1 MTTAYTDVLTSE
13 EIAQITSL
21 ESVISAEEEILHTQA
36 SSVKFTT
43 VLPDSIKDT
52 LKTKLGLD
60 LFSITDVPMRFIKG
74 DSRPHVDQGES
85 SFENTYII
93 YLTDSEGEFIIG
105 DESFE
110 IKKGNA
116 YVFPEGLSHET
127 KGTNDTVR
135 LAIGPMSESG
145 FPLGIGTYY
154 YLSYAAAMDP
164 FATPYYT
171 EGITPYV
178 IPSFPGTPY
187 TTWKIAPRS
196 DGLSSQTVVYK
207 AGDTLEPLNSEG
219 NTATYYLYYSVPC
232 FLEGSTILCL
242 VDNEEKYVP
251 IQEMRK
257 GTLVKTL
264 ENGYRKVEL
273 IGRKPFINSG
283 SSLRGEQQLY
293 ICSKEKYPELTED
306 LVLTGDH
313 SILVKS
319 ITDEQRK
326 RMTEILGEIFVT
338 ENNYRLLTF
347 LDDRAEPWSSKGEHM
362 IWHFA
367 LESDNIYVNFG
378 VYANGGL
385 KVESSPI
392 RFIRDKAFM
401 ELIE

>member
-1 MTTAYTDVLTSE
+1 MTTVHNDVLTAE
-13 EIAQITSL
+13 EIASITSL
-21 ESVISAEEEILHTQA
+21 DSVIVAEEEILNTTS
-36 SSVKFTT
+36 SSVKFTA
-43 VLPDSIKDT
+43 VLPDSIKES

-74 DSRPHVDQGES
+74 DSSPHVDHGES

-105 DESFE
+105 DETFE

-116 YVFPEGLSHET
+116 FVFPQGLSHET
-127 KGTNDTVR
+127 NGTNDTVR

-145 FPLGIGTYY
+145 FPVGVGVYY
-154 YLSYAAAMDP
+154 YLTYQDAID
-164 FATPYYT
+164 FTNLYYST
-171 EGITPYV
+171 GSFTIE
-178 IPSFPGTPY
+178 SFPGTPY
-187 TTWKIAPRS
+187 NTWKISPYS
-196 DGLSSQTVVYK
+196 TGPSPQNVVYK
-207 AGDTLEPLNSEG
+207 PGDTLINDGS
-219 NTATYYLYYSVPC
+219 NYYLYYTVPC

-242 VDNEEKYVP
+242 VDNEEKYLP

-283 SSLRGEQQLY
+283 SKERGEQQLY

-313 SILVKS
+313 SILVGAIS
-319 ITDEQRK
+319 DEQRK

-347 LDDRAEPWSSKGEHM
+347 LDDRAEPWSSQGDHT

>member
-1 MTTAYTDVLTSE
+1 MTNVHTDVLTSE
-13 EIAQITSL
+13 EIAFINSL
-21 ESVISAEEEILHTQA
+21 DSVISAEEEILHTQA
-36 SSVKFTT
+36 SSVKFTA
-43 VLPDSIKDT
+43 VLPDSIKDI
-52 LKTKLGLD
+52 LKTKLALD
-60 LFSITDVPMRFIKG
+60 LFSITDVPMRFIRG
-74 DSRPHVDQGES
+74 DTSAHVDQGES

-105 DESFE
+105 DESYE

-116 YVFPEGLSHET
+116 YVFAEGLTHET
-127 KGTNDTVR
+127 RGTNDTLR

-145 FPLGIGTYY
+145 FLVGSGVYY
-154 YLSYAAAMDP
+154 YLTYQDAINVTNLYYYTGSFTIESFP
-164 FATPYYT
+164 VTPYN
-171 EGITPYV
+171 
-178 IPSFPGTPY
+178 
-187 TTWKIAPRS
+187 TWKIAPNS
-196 DGLSSQTVVYK
+196 TGTSSQTTVYK
-207 AGDTLEPLNSEG
+207 PGDTLNPDG
-219 NTATYYLYYSVPC
+219 NYYLYYSVAC

-242 VDNEEKYVP
+242 IDNEEKYVP
-251 IQEMRK
+251 IQDMRK

-283 SSLRGEQQLY
+283 SDERGEQQLY
-293 ICSKEKYPELTED
+293 VCSKEKYPELTED

-313 SILVKS
+313 SILVGA
-319 ITDEQRK
+319 INDEQRK
-326 RMTEILGEIFVT
+326 KMTELLGEIFVT
-338 ENNYRLLTF
+338 ENNYRLLAF
-347 LDDRAEPWSSKGEHM
+347 LDDRAEPWSSMGEHT

-367 LESDNIYVNFG
+367 LESDNIYVNYG

>member
-1 MTTAYTDVLTSE
+1 MTSTYTDVLTNE
-13 EIAQITSL
+13 EIALITSL
-21 ESVISAEEEILHTQA
+21 ESVIHAEEKILSSSTS
-36 SSVKFTT
+36 SSVKFTA
-43 VLPDSIKDT
+43 VLPDSIKET
-52 LKTKLGLD
+52 IKTKLGLD
-60 LFSITDVPMRFIKG
+60 LFSVSDVPMRFIKG
-74 DSRPHVDQGES
+74 DSKPHVDKGES
-85 SFENTYII
+85 AFENTYII

-105 DESFE
+105 DQTFE

-116 YVFPEGLSHET
+116 YVFPEGLTHET
-127 KGTNDTVR
+127 RGTNDTLR

-145 FPLGIGTYY
+145 FPVGAITQYFYATYDDAINNTNILY
-154 YLSYAAAMDP
+154 SGYTYTVPNLP
-164 FATPYYT
+164 WPYK
-171 EGITPYV
+171 
-178 IPSFPGTPY
+178 
-187 TTWKIAPRS
+187 TWKIAPNS
-196 DGLSSQTVVYK
+196 TGTSSQNVVYK
-207 AGDTLEPLNSEG
+207 AGDVLNADG
-219 NTATYYLYYSVPC
+219 IYYLYYSVAC

-242 VDNEEKYVP
+242 VDNKEKYVP
-251 IQEMRK
+251 IQNMRK

-313 SILVKS
+313 SILVGA
-319 ITDEQRK
+319 INDEQRK
-326 RMTEILGEIFVT
+326 RMTELLGEIFVT
-338 ENNYRLLTF
+338 ENKYRLLAF
-347 LDDRAEPWSSKGEHM
+347 LDDRAEPWSSMGEHT

-367 LESDNIYVNFG
+367 LESDNIYVNYG

-392 RFIRDKAFM
+392 RFIRDKAYM

>member
-1 MTTAYTDVLTSE
+1 MTSTYTNVLSDE
-13 EIAQITSL
+13 EITLIISL
-21 ESVISAEEEILHTQA
+21 ESVIHAKEKILTSSAP

-43 VLPDSIKDT
+43 VLSDSIKDT

-60 LFSITDVPMRFIKG
+60 LFSITDVPMRFIRG
-74 DSRPHVDQGES
+74 ESNPHVDQGES
-85 SFENTYII
+85 TFENTYII

-105 DESFE
+105 DETFE

-127 KGTNDTVR
+127 RGTNETVR

-145 FPLGIGTYY
+145 FPVGLTNIYYFLTYQDAIDFTNLY
-154 YLSYAAAMDP
+154 YSTTSFTIESFP
-164 FATPYYT
+164 STPYN
-171 EGITPYV
+171 
-178 IPSFPGTPY
+178 
-187 TTWKIAPRS
+187 TWKIAPVIGS
-196 DGLSSQTVVYK
+196 GTSPQNVVYK
-207 AGDTLEPLNSEG
+207 PGDNLNPDG
-219 NTATYYLYYSVPC
+219 PYYLYYTVPC

-242 VDNEEKYVP
+242 VDNEEKYIP

-257 GTLVKTL
+257 GTLVKTSQ
-264 ENGYRKVEL
+264 NGYRKVEL
-273 IGRKPFINSG
+273 IGRKQFINSG
-283 SSLRGEQQLY
+283 SSMRGEQQLY
-293 ICSKEKYPELTED
+293 VCSKEKYPELTED

-313 SILVKS
+313 SILVSS
-319 ITDEQRK
+319 INDEQRK

-338 ENNYRLLTF
+338 EKKYRLLAF
-347 LDDRAEPWSSKGEHM
+347 LDDRTEPWSSMGEHT

-385 KVESSPI
+385 LVESSPI
-392 RFIRDKAFM
+392 RFIRDKACM

>member
-1 MTTAYTDVLTSE
+1 MTNVHTDVLTSE
-13 EIAQITSL
+13 EIAFINSL
-21 ESVISAEEEILHTQA
+21 DSVISAEEEILHTQA
-36 SSVKFTT
+36 SSVKFTA
-43 VLPDSIKDT
+43 VLPDSIKDI

-60 LFSITDVPMRFIKG
+60 LFSITDVPMRFIRG
-74 DSRPHVDQGES
+74 DTSAHVDQGES

-105 DESFE
+105 DDTFE

-116 YVFPEGLSHET
+116 FVFPEGLSHET

-145 FPLGIGTYY
+145 FPVGVGVYY
-154 YLSYAAAMDP
+154 YLTYQDAINVTNLYYSTGSFTIESFP
-164 FATPYYT
+164 VTPYN
-171 EGITPYV
+171 
-178 IPSFPGTPY
+178 
-187 TTWKIAPRS
+187 TWKIAPNS
-196 DGLSSQTVVYK
+196 NGTSSQTTVYK
-207 AGDTLEPLNSEG
+207 PGDTLNPDG
-219 NTATYYLYYSVPC
+219 NYYLYYSVAC

-242 VDNEEKYVP
+242 IDNEEKYVP
-251 IQEMRK
+251 IQDMRK

-283 SSLRGEQQLY
+283 SEERGEQQLY
-293 ICSKEKYPELTED
+293 VCSKEKYPELTED

-313 SILVKS
+313 SILVGA
-319 ITDEQRK
+319 INDEQRK
-326 RMTEILGEIFVT
+326 KMTELLGEIFVT
-338 ENNYRLLTF
+338 ENHYRLLAF
-347 LDDRAEPWSSKGEHM
+347 LDDRAEPWSSMGEHT

-367 LESDNIYVNFG
+367 LESDNIYVNYG

-385 KVESSPI
+385 LVESSPI

>member
-1 MTTAYTDVLTSE
+1 MTTTYTDVLTDE
-13 EIAQITSL
+13 EIASISSL
-21 ESVISAEEEILHTQA
+21 ESVINAEQEILHTTS

-43 VLPDSIKDT
+43 VLPDSIKES

-74 DSRPHVDQGES
+74 DSSPHVDQGQS
-85 SFENTYII
+85 AFENTYII

-110 IKKGNA
+110 IKKGSA
-116 YVFPEGLSHET
+116 YVFQQGLSHET
-127 KGTNDTVR
+127 RGTNDTLR

-145 FPLGIGTYY
+145 FQVGGSPVLYY
-154 YLSYAAAMDP
+154 YTTYDDAINNTNLFITSNTYLIQL
-164 FATPYYT
+164 FTP
-171 EGITPYV
+171 PYN
-178 IPSFPGTPY
+178 S
-187 TTWKIAPRS
+187 WKIAPNS
-196 DGLSSQTVVYK
+196 TGSSPQNVIYVP
-207 AGDTLEPLNSEG
+207 GDTLNGDG
-219 NTATYYLYYSVPC
+219 NYYLYYSVPC
-232 FLEGSTILCL
+232 FLEGSKILCL
-242 VDNEEKYVP
+242 VDNEEKFVP
-251 IQEMRK
+251 IQNMRK

-273 IGRKPFINSG
+273 IGRKPFFNSG
-283 SSLRGEQQLY
+283 SKERGEQQLY

-313 SILVKS
+313 SILVGAIS
-319 ITDEQRK
+319 DEQRK

-347 LDDRAEPWSSKGEHM
+347 LDDRAEPWSSKGEHT

>member
-1 MTTAYTDVLTSE
+1 MTTTYNDVLTSE
-13 EIAQITSL
+13 EIELITSL
-21 ESVISAEEEILHTQA
+21 ESVVHAEEEILHTPA

-74 DSRPHVDQGES
+74 DSKPHVDHGDS
-85 SFENTYII
+85 AFENTYII

-105 DESFE
+105 DEIFE

-116 YVFPEGLSHET
+116 FVFPEGLSHET
-127 KGTNDTVR
+127 RGTNDTVR
-135 LAIGPMSESG
+135 LAIGPMSEYG
-145 FPLGIGTYY
+145 FPVGDAGVYY
-154 YLSYAAAMDP
+154 YLTYDDAINTTNQYFYSSL
-164 FATPYYT
+164 YT
-171 EGITPYV
+171 IE
-178 IPSFPGTPY
+178 SFPGTPY
-187 TTWKIAPRS
+187 NTWKIAPNS
-196 DGLSSQTVVYK
+196 NGLSSQSVVYK
-207 AGDTLEPLNSEG
+207 PGDTLDPLNSQAG
-219 NTATYYLYYSVPC
+219 SATYYLYYSVAC

-242 VDNEEKYVP
+242 IDNEEKYIP
-251 IQEMRK
+251 IQDMRK
-257 GTLVKTL
+257 GTLVKTSQ
-264 ENGYRKVEL
+264 NGYRKVEL
-273 IGRKPFINSG
+273 IGRKQFINSG
-283 SSLRGEQQLY
+283 SSMRGEQQLY

-313 SILVKS
+313 SILVGS
-319 ITDEQRK
+319 INDEQRK

-338 ENNYRLLTF
+338 EKKYRLLAF
-347 LDDRAEPWSSKGEHM
+347 LDDRAQPWSSMGEHT

-385 KVESSPI
+385 LVESSPI
-392 RFIRDKAFM
+392 RFIRDKACM

>member
-1 MTTAYTDVLTSE
+1 MTSVYTNVLNDE
-13 EIAQITSL
+13 EISLITSL
-21 ESVISAEEEILHTQA
+21 ETVSLAQEEILNRATS
-36 SSVKFTT
+36 SSVKFTS

-74 DSRPHVDQGES
+74 DSNPHVDKGET

-105 DESFE
+105 DETFQ

-116 YVFPEGLSHET
+116 YVFSEGLSHET
-127 KGTNDTVR
+127 RGTNDTVR
-135 LAIGPMSESG
+135 LAIGPMSETG
-145 FPLGIGTYY
+145 FQVGSAYMYFYLTYADAMNLTGAIY
-154 YLSYAAAMDP
+154 AIASYTIPNSTETLSYA
-164 FATPYYT
+164 
-171 EGITPYV
+171 
-178 IPSFPGTPY
+178 
-187 TTWKIAPRS
+187 TWKIAPN
-196 DGLSSQTVVYK
+196 SSGTSPQNVVYK
-207 AGDTLEPLNSEG
+207 PGDTLISG
-219 NTATYYLYYSVPC
+219 GTYFLYYSVPC
-232 FLEGSTILCL
+232 FLEGTTILCL
-242 VDNEEKYVP
+242 VNNEEKYIP
-251 IQEMRK
+251 IQDMRK

-264 ENGYRKVEL
+264 EHGYRKIEL

-283 SSLRGEQQLY
+283 SSMRGEQQLY

-313 SILVKS
+313 SILVGS

-338 ENNYRLLTF
+338 ENNYRLLAF
-347 LDDRAEPWSSKGEHM
+347 LDNRAEPWSSMGEHT

-385 KVESSPI
+385 KVETSPI

>member
-1 MTTAYTDVLTSE
+1 MTSTYTDVFTDE
-13 EIAQITSL
+13 EIAAITSFD
-21 ESVISAEEEILHTQA
+21 SVIKAEEEILSKPA
-36 SSVKFTT
+36 SSVKFTA
-43 VLPDSIKDT
+43 VLPDSIKET

-60 LFSITDVPMRFIKG
+60 LFSVSDVPMRFIKG
-74 DSRPHVDQGES
+74 DSKPHVDKGES
-85 SFENTYII
+85 AFENTYII

-105 DESFE
+105 DQTFE

-116 YVFPEGLSHET
+116 YVFPEGLTHET
-127 KGTNDTVR
+127 RGTNDTVR

-145 FPLGIGTYY
+145 FPVGGNVTYY
-154 YLSYAAAMDP
+154 LTYDDAINY
-164 FATPYYT
+164 TNPYYNDYT
-171 EGITPYV
+171 WTILTFPY
-178 IPSFPGTPY
+178 PY
-187 TTWKIAPRS
+187 NTWKIAPNS
-196 DGLSSQTVVYK
+196 TGSSSQTTVYK
-207 AGDTLEPLNSEG
+207 PGDTLISDGSYN
-219 NTATYYLYYSVPC
+219 LYYSVAC

-242 VDNEEKYVP
+242 IDNEEKYVP

-257 GTLVKTL
+257 GTLVKTSK
-264 ENGYRKVEL
+264 NGYRKVEL

-313 SILVKS
+313 SILVGS

-326 RMTEILGEIFVT
+326 RMTELLGEIFVT
-338 ENNYRLLTF
+338 ENKYRLLAF
-347 LDDRAEPWSSKGEHM
+347 LDDRAEPWSSMGEHT

-367 LESDNIYVNFG
+367 LESDNIYVNYG

-385 KVESSPI
+385 LVESSPI

>member
-1 MTTAYTDVLTSE
+1 MTSTYTDVLTDE
-13 EIAQITSL
+13 EIAVITSL
-21 ESVISAEEEILHTQA
+21 ESVIHAEEKILTSSTS

-60 LFSITDVPMRFIKG
+60 LFSITDVPMRFIRG

-105 DESFE
+105 DQTFE

-127 KGTNDTVR
+127 KGTNDAVR

-145 FPLGIGTYY
+145 FPVGASTYY
-154 YLSYAAAMDP
+154 YLTYDDAING
-164 FATPYYT
+164 TNVYYFVYDYT
-171 EGITPYV
+171 IL
-178 IPSFPGTPY
+178 SFPYPY
-187 TTWKIAPRS
+187 NTWKIAPNS
-196 DGLSSQTVVYK
+196 SGSSSQSVVYK
-207 AGDTLEPLNSEG
+207 PGDTLINDG
-219 NTATYYLYYSVPC
+219 TYNLYYSVAC

-251 IQEMRK
+251 IQDMRK
-257 GTLVKTL
+257 GTLVKTSK
-264 ENGYRKVEL
+264 NGYRKVEL

-283 SSLRGEQQLY
+283 SSMRGEHQLY

-313 SILVKS
+313 SILVGS

-338 ENNYRLLTF
+338 ENKYRLLAF
-347 LDDRAEPWSSKGEHM
+347 LDDRAEPWSSMGEHT

-385 KVESSPI
+385 LVESSPI
-392 RFIRDKAFM
+392 RFIRDKASM

>member
-1 MTTAYTDVLTSE
+1 MTNVHTDVLTSE
-13 EIAQITSL
+13 EIAFINSL
-21 ESVISAEEEILHTQA
+21 DSVISAEEEILHTQA
-36 SSVKFTT
+36 SSVKFTA
-43 VLPDSIKDT
+43 VLPDSIKDI

-60 LFSITDVPMRFIKG
+60 LFSITDVPMRFIRG
-74 DSRPHVDQGES
+74 DTSAHVDQGES

-105 DESFE
+105 DDTFE

-116 YVFPEGLSHET
+116 FVFPEGLSHET

-145 FPLGIGTYY
+145 FPVGVGVYY
-154 YLSYAAAMDP
+154 YLTYQDAINVTNLYYSTGSFTIESFP
-164 FATPYYT
+164 VTPYN
-171 EGITPYV
+171 
-178 IPSFPGTPY
+178 
-187 TTWKIAPRS
+187 TWKIAPNS
-196 DGLSSQTVVYK
+196 NGTSSQTTVYK
-207 AGDTLEPLNSEG
+207 PGDTLNPDG
-219 NTATYYLYYSVPC
+219 NYYLYYSVAC

-242 VDNEEKYVP
+242 IDNEEKYVP
-251 IQEMRK
+251 IQDMRK

-283 SSLRGEQQLY
+283 SEERGEQQLY
-293 ICSKEKYPELTED
+293 VCSKEKYPELTED

-313 SILVKS
+313 SILVGA
-319 ITDEQRK
+319 INDEQRK
-326 RMTEILGEIFVT
+326 KMTELLGEIFVT
-338 ENNYRLLTF
+338 ENNYRLLAF
-347 LDDRAEPWSSKGEHM
+347 LDDRAEPWSSMGEHT

-367 LESDNIYVNFG
+367 LESDNIYVNYG

-385 KVESSPI
+385 LVESSPI

>member
-1 MTTAYTDVLTSE
+1 MTTAYTDVLTTE
-13 EIAQITSL
+13 EIAVITSL
-21 ESVISAEEEILHTQA
+21 ESVISAEEKILNTTS
-36 SSVKFTT
+36 SSVKFTA
-43 VLPDSIKDT
+43 VLPDSIKDI
-52 LKTKLGLD
+52 LKTKLALD

-74 DSRPHVDQGES
+74 DSSAHVDQGQS
-85 SFENTYII
+85 AFENTYII

-105 DESFE
+105 DETFE
-110 IKKGNA
+110 IKKGSA

-135 LAIGPMSESG
+135 LAIGPMSETG
-145 FPLGIGTYY
+145 FPVGTSYTFY
-154 YLSYAAAMDP
+154 YLTYQDAVDQTNYIYSIDSYTIPDSTLTMSYA
-164 FATPYYT
+164 
-171 EGITPYV
+171 
-178 IPSFPGTPY
+178 
-187 TTWKIAPRS
+187 TWKIAPN
-196 DGLSSQTVVYK
+196 SSGTSPQNVVYK
-207 AGDTLEPLNSEG
+207 PGDTLISTGL
-219 NTATYYLYYSVPC
+219 YYLYYSVPC
-232 FLEGSTILCL
+232 FLEGSSILCL

-251 IQEMRK
+251 IQDMRK

-264 ENGYRKVEL
+264 EHGYRKLEL
-273 IGRKPFINSG
+273 IGRKKFINSG
-283 SSLRGEQQLY
+283 SKERGEQQLY
-293 ICSKEKYPELTED
+293 VCSKEKYPELTED

>member
-1 MTTAYTDVLTSE
+1 MTTTYNDVLTDE
-13 EIAQITSL
+13 EIALITSL
-21 ESVISAEEEILHTQA
+21 ESVVHAEEEILHTPA
-36 SSVKFTT
+36 SSVKFTS

-74 DSRPHVDQGES
+74 DSKPHVDHGES
-85 SFENTYII
+85 AFENTYII

-105 DESFE
+105 DEIFE

-116 YVFPEGLSHET
+116 FVFPEGLSHET
-127 KGTNDTVR
+127 RGTNDTVR
-135 LAIGPMSESG
+135 LAIGPMSEYG
-145 FPLGIGTYY
+145 FPVGSAITYFLTY
-154 YLSYAAAMDP
+154 DDAINYTNPYAYDNSW
-164 FATPYYT
+164 T
-171 EGITPYV
+171 IS
-178 IPSFPGTPY
+178 SFPYPY
-187 TTWKIAPRS
+187 NTWKIAPNS
-196 DGLSSQTVVYK
+196 DGTSSQSVVYK
-207 AGDTLEPLNSEG
+207 PGDTLNNDGS
-219 NTATYYLYYSVPC
+219 YYLYYTVPC

-242 VDNEEKYVP
+242 VDNEEKYIP
-251 IQEMRK
+251 IQDMRK
-257 GTLVKTL
+257 GTLVKTSQ
-264 ENGYRKVEL
+264 NGYRKVEL
-273 IGRKPFINSG
+273 IGRKQFINSG
-283 SSLRGEQQLY
+283 SSMRGEHQLY

-313 SILVKS
+313 SILVGS

-338 ENNYRLLTF
+338 EKKYRLLSF
-347 LDDRAEPWSSKGEHM
+347 LDDRAEPWSSMGEHT

-385 KVESSPI
+385 LVESSPI

>member
-1 MTTAYTDVLTSE
+1 MTTVHNDVFTAE
-13 EIAQITSL
+13 EIASITSL
-21 ESVISAEEEILHTQA
+21 DSVITAEEEILNTTS

-43 VLPDSIKDT
+43 VLPDSIKDI
-52 LKTKLGLD
+52 LKTKLALD
-60 LFSITDVPMRFIKG
+60 LFSITDVHMRFIKG
-74 DSRPHVDQGES
+74 DSSPHVDQGES
-85 SFENTYII
+85 AFENTYII

-105 DESFE
+105 EETFE
-110 IKKGNA
+110 IKKGSA
-116 YVFPEGLSHET
+116 YVFQQGLSHET
-127 KGTNDTVR
+127 RGTNDTVR

-145 FPLGIGTYY
+145 FPVGGPSVLFYYPTYDDAINNTNLLY
-154 YLSYAAAMDP
+154 TYNVYLIQM
-164 FATPYYT
+164 FTP
-171 EGITPYV
+171 PYN
-178 IPSFPGTPY
+178 S
-187 TTWKIAPRS
+187 WKIAPNS
-196 DGLSSQTVVYK
+196 TGSSPQNVIYIP
-207 AGDTLEPLNSEG
+207 GDTLIGDGSQL
-219 NTATYYLYYSVPC
+219 YYLYYYSNPC
-232 FLEGSTILCL
+232 FLEGSSILCL

-273 IGRKPFINSG
+273 IGRKPFFNSG
-283 SSLRGEQQLY
+283 SKERGEQQLY

-313 SILVKS
+313 SILVGAIS
-319 ITDEQRK
+319 DEQRK

-338 ENNYRLLTF
+338 ENKYRLLAF
-347 LDDRAEPWSSKGEHM
+347 LDDRAEPWSSKGEHT

>member
-1 MTTAYTDVLTSE
+1 MTNTHTDVLTSE
-13 EIAQITSL
+13 EIALITSI
-21 ESVISAEEEILHTQA
+21 ESVFLAKEEILSKSA
-36 SSVKFTT
+36 SSVKFTA
-43 VLPDSIKDT
+43 VLPDSIKET
-52 LKTKLGLD
+52 IKTQIGLD
-60 LFSITDVPMRFIKG
+60 LFSINDVPLSYIKG
-74 DSRPHVDQGES
+74 DSKPHVDKGES
-85 SFENTYII
+85 AFENTYII

-116 YVFPEGLSHET
+116 YVFQEGLSHET
-127 KGTNDTVR
+127 RGTNDTLR

-145 FPLGIGTYY
+145 FPVGSNITYY
-154 YLSYAAAMDP
+154 LTYDDAINYTNPYAYD
-164 FATPYYT
+164 YT
-171 EGITPYV
+171 YTIQ
-178 IPSFPGTPY
+178 SFPYPY
-187 TTWKIAPRS
+187 NTWKIAPNS
-196 DGLSSQTVVYK
+196 SGTSSQTTVYK
-207 AGDTLEPLNSEG
+207 PGDTLDSPG
-219 NTATYYLYYSVPC
+219 TYYLYYSVAC

-257 GTLVKTL
+257 GTLVKTSK
-264 ENGYRKVEL
+264 NGYRKVEL

-313 SILVKS
+313 SILVGA
-319 ITDEQRK
+319 INDEQRK
-326 RMTEILGEIFVT
+326 RMTELLGEIFVT
-338 ENNYRLLTF
+338 ENKYRLLAF
-347 LDDRAEPWSSKGEHM
+347 LDDRAEPWSSMGEHT

-367 LESDNIYVNFG
+367 LESDNIYVNYG

-385 KVESSPI
+385 LVESSPI

>member
-1 MTTAYTDVLTSE
+1 MTSTYTDVLTNE
-13 EIAQITSL
+13 EIALITSL
-21 ESVISAEEEILHTQA
+21 ESVIHAEEKISTSSTS

-60 LFSITDVPMRFIKG
+60 LFSITDVPMRFIRG
-74 DSRPHVDQGES
+74 DSKPHVDQGES

-105 DESFE
+105 DQTYE

-127 KGTNDTVR
+127 KGTNDAVR

-145 FPLGIGTYY
+145 FPVGASTYY
-154 YLSYAAAMDP
+154 YLTYDDAIDP
-164 FATPYYT
+164 FATPYYFIYDYT
-171 EGITPYV
+171 V
-178 IPSFPGTPY
+178 LSFPGTPY
-187 TTWKIAPRS
+187 NTWKIAPNS
-196 DGLSSQTVVYK
+196 TGSSSQSVVYK
-207 AGDTLEPLNSEG
+207 PGDSLDPAG
-219 NTATYYLYYSVPC
+219 TYYLYYTVPC

-251 IQEMRK
+251 IQDMRK
-257 GTLVKTL
+257 GTLVKTSK
-264 ENGYRKVEL
+264 NGYRKVEL
-273 IGRKPFINSG
+273 IGRKQFINSG
-283 SSLRGEQQLY
+283 SSMRGEHQLY
-293 ICSKEKYPELTED
+293 ICSNEKYPELTED

-313 SILVKS
+313 SILVGS

-326 RMTEILGEIFVT
+326 KMTEILGQIFVT
-338 ENNYRLLTF
+338 ENKYRLLAF
-347 LDDRAEPWSSKGEHM
+347 LDDRAEPWSSMGEHT

-385 KVESSPI
+385 LVESSPI
-392 RFIRDKAFM
+392 RFIRDKASM

>member
-1 MTTAYTDVLTSE
+1 MTSVYTNVLNDEDISL
-13 EIAQITSL
+13 ITSL
-21 ESVISAEEEILHTQA
+21 ETVSLAQEEILNRAT
-36 SSVKFTT
+36 SFSVKFTS
-43 VLPDSIKDT
+43 VLPDSIKDI

-74 DSRPHVDQGES
+74 DSKPHVDKGET

-105 DESFE
+105 DETFQ

-116 YVFPEGLSHET
+116 YVFSEGLSHET
-127 KGTNDTVR
+127 RGTNDTVR
-135 LAIGPMSESG
+135 LAIGPMSETG
-145 FPLGIGTYY
+145 FPVGASIFY
-154 YLSYAAAMDP
+154 YLTYADAMDP
-164 FATPYYT
+164 SATPYYSIYDYT
-171 EGITPYV
+171 V
-178 IPSFPGTPY
+178 LSFPGTPY
-187 TTWKIAPRS
+187 NTWKIAPNS
-196 DGLSSQTVVYK
+196 TGSSSQSVVYK
-207 AGDTLEPLNSEG
+207 PGDVLDSPG
-219 NTATYYLYYSVPC
+219 TYNLYYTVPC

-242 VDNEEKYVP
+242 VDNEEKYIP

-257 GTLVKTL
+257 GTLVKTSQ
-264 ENGYRKVEL
+264 NGYRKVEL
-273 IGRKPFINSG
+273 IGRKQFINSG
-283 SSLRGEQQLY
+283 SSMRGEQQLY

-313 SILVKS
+313 SILVGS
-319 ITDEQRK
+319 INDQQRK

-338 ENNYRLLTF
+338 EKKYRLLAF
-347 LDDRAEPWSSKGEHM
+347 LDDRAEPWSSMGEHT

-385 KVESSPI
+385 LVESSPI
-392 RFIRDKAFM
+392 RFIRDKACM

>member
-1 MTTAYTDVLTSE
+1 MTTTYNDVLTDE
-13 EIAQITSL
+13 EIALITSL
-21 ESVISAEEEILHTQA
+21 ESVVHAEEEISTSSTS
-36 SSVKFTT
+36 SSVKFTS

-74 DSRPHVDQGES
+74 DSSPHIDKGES
-85 SFENTYII
+85 SFENTYIL

-105 DESFE
+105 DETFE

-116 YVFPEGLSHET
+116 FVFPEGLTHET
-127 KGTNDTVR
+127 RGTNETLR

-145 FPLGIGTYY
+145 FPVGALVNY
-154 YLSYAAAMDP
+154 YLTYDDAFNNVYP
-164 FATPYYT
+164 PYYFINDYT
-171 EGITPYV
+171 V
-178 IPSFPGTPY
+178 LSFPGTPY
-187 TTWKIAPRS
+187 NTWKIAPNS
-196 DGLSSQTVVYK
+196 TGLSSQSVVYK
-207 AGDTLEPLNSEG
+207 PGDVLDSPG
-219 NTATYYLYYSVPC
+219 TYNLYYTVPC

-242 VDNEEKYVP
+242 VDNEEKYIP

-257 GTLVKTL
+257 GTLVKTSQ
-264 ENGYRKVEL
+264 NGYRKIEL
-273 IGRKPFINSG
+273 IGRKQFINSG
-283 SSLRGEQQLY
+283 SSMRGEQQLY

-313 SILVKS
+313 SILVGS
-319 ITDEQRK
+319 INDQQRK

-338 ENNYRLLTF
+338 EKKYRLLAF
-347 LDDRAEPWSSKGEHM
+347 LDDRAEPWSSMGEHT

-385 KVESSPI
+385 LVESSPI
-392 RFIRDKAFM
+392 RFIRDKASM

>member
-1 MTTAYTDVLTSE
+1 MTSTYTDVLTNE
-13 EIAQITSL
+13 EISLITSL
-21 ESVISAEEEILHTQA
+21 ESVIHAEEKISTSSA
-36 SSVKFTT
+36 SSSVKFTT

-60 LFSITDVPMRFIKG
+60 LFSITDVPMRFIRG

-105 DESFE
+105 DQTFE

-127 KGTNDTVR
+127 KGTNDAVR

-145 FPLGIGTYY
+145 FPVGGSGIYY
-154 YLSYAAAMDP
+154 YLTYQDAID
-164 FATPYYT
+164 FTNLYYFT
-171 EGITPYV
+171 GSFTIE
-178 IPSFPGTPY
+178 SFPGTPY
-187 TTWKIAPRS
+187 NTWKIAPNS
-196 DGLSSQTVVYK
+196 GGTSSQTTVYK
-207 AGDTLEPLNSEG
+207 AGDTLINDG
-219 NTATYYLYYSVPC
+219 TYYLYYTVPC

-251 IQEMRK
+251 IQDMRK
-257 GTLVKTL
+257 GTLVKTSK
-264 ENGYRKVEL
+264 NGYRKVEL
-273 IGRKPFINSG
+273 IGRKQFINSG
-283 SSLRGEQQLY
+283 SSMRGEHQLY
-293 ICSKEKYPELTED
+293 ICSKEKYPELTDD

-313 SILVKS
+313 SILVGS

-326 RMTEILGEIFVT
+326 KMTEILGQIFVT
-338 ENNYRLLTF
+338 ENKYRLLAF
-347 LDDRAEPWSSKGEHM
+347 LDDRAEPWSSMGEHT

-385 KVESSPI
+385 LVESSPI
-392 RFIRDKAFM
+392 RFIRDKASM

>member
-1 MTTAYTDVLTSE
+1 MTSVYSDILTDE
-13 EIAQITSL
+13 EISFITSL
-21 ESVISAEEEILHTQA
+21 ESVISAEEEILNTTI
-36 SSVKFTT
+36 SSVKFTS

-52 LKTKLGLD
+52 LKTKIGLD

-74 DSRPHVDQGES
+74 DSKPHVDKGES
-85 SFENTYII
+85 SFDKTYII
-93 YLTDSEGEFIIG
+93 YLTDSEGEFIIAG
-105 DESFE
+105 ESYE

-116 YVFPEGLSHET
+116 YVFQEGLSHET
-127 KGTNDTVR
+127 NGTNDTVR

-145 FPLGIGTYY
+145 FPVGGPTVLFFYTTYDDAINQTNLFFSNNTY
-154 YLSYAAAMDP
+154 DIFTAAA
-164 FATPYYT
+164 PYN
-171 EGITPYV
+171 
-178 IPSFPGTPY
+178 S
-187 TTWKIAPRS
+187 WKIAPNS
-196 DGLSSQTVVYK
+196 TGISPQNVIYVP
-207 AGDTLEPLNSEG
+207 GDTLIGDGSQL
-219 NTATYYLYYSVPC
+219 YYLYYYSVPC
-232 FLEGSTILCL
+232 FLEGSKILCL

-251 IQEMRK
+251 IQNMRK
-257 GTLVKTL
+257 GTLVKTIQH
-264 ENGYRKVEL
+264 GYRKVEL

-283 SSLRGEQQLY
+283 STERGEQQLY

-313 SILVKS
+313 SILVDT
-319 ITDEQRK
+319 ITEEQRK

-338 ENNYRLLTF
+338 ENKYRLLTF
-347 LDDRAEPWSSKGEHM
+347 LDDRAEPWSSKGDHT